1 MQKVQDNGPP
11 SKLAADRIPDSAGED
26 RPKPPQSKYRSRLT
40 LFLIVAALAVVLDQL
55 SKLWIRT
62 NLPQTAKIE
71 LLPGFLDLVHTEN
84 TGAIFGLFH
93 SHTEIFVALGI
104 AGVIVIL
111 VFLRYFF
118 PATTL
123 GVVSFALILSG
134 ALGNLIDRIHTYPS
148 SFVIDFISIHWRK
161 LFYWPAFNI
170 ADAALTVGILA
181 LIYYF
186 YKSRVFGKAYER
198 NDKPQH

>member
-1 MQKVQDNGPP
+1 MQKGQDNESP
-11 SKLAADRIPDSAGED
+11 SKLDTTSITDPVGED
-26 RPKPPQSKYRSRLT
+26 KSKVSPDKYRGRLR
-40 LFLIVAALAVVLDQL
+40 LFLTVAALAVILDQL
-55 SKLWIRT
+55 SKLCIKS
-62 NLPQTAKIE
+62 NHPQVE
-71 LLPGFLDLVHTEN
+71 LLPGFLDLVYVEN

-93 SHTEIFVALGI
+93 NHTEVFIALGI
-104 AGVIVIL
+104 AGVIAIL

-134 ALGNLIDRIHTYPS
+134 AVGNLIDRIRTYPP
-148 SFVIDFISIHWRK
+148 SFVIDFVSIHWRD
-161 LFYWPAFNI
+161 LFYWPAFNV

-186 YKSRVFGKAYER
+186 YKSRVFGKEYER
-198 NDKPQH
+198 NEKPQR

>member
-11 SKLAADRIPDSAGED
+11 SKLAADRIPDFVGED
-26 RPKPPQSKYRSRLT
+26 RSKPPQSKYRSRLT
-40 LFLIVAALAVVLDQL
+40 LFLIVAALVVILDQL
-55 SKLWIRT
+55 SKLFINSNR
-62 NLPQTAKIE
+62 PQVE
-71 LLPGFLDLVHTEN
+71 LLPGFLDLVYVEN
-84 TGAIFGLFH
+84 TGAILGLFH
-93 SHTEIFVALGI
+93 NHTEVFVALGI
-104 AGVIVIL
+104 AGVIGIL

-134 ALGNLIDRIHTYPS
+134 AIGNLIDRIHTYPS

-170 ADAALTVGILA
+170 ADAALTVGIFA

-198 NDKPQH
+198 NDRPQH

>member
-11 SKLAADRIPDSAGED
+11 SKLAANRIPDFVGED
-26 RPKPPQSKYRSRLT
+26 RSKPPQTKYRNRLT
-40 LFLIVAALAVVLDQL
+40 LFLIVAALVVILDQI
-55 SKLWIRT
+55 SKLFINSNR
-62 NLPQTAKIE
+62 PQVE
-71 LLPGFLDLVHTEN
+71 LLPGFLDLVYVEN

-93 SHTEIFVALGI
+93 NHTEVFVALGI

-123 GVVSFALILSG
+123 GAVSFALILSG
-134 ALGNLIDRIHTYPS
+134 AIGNLIDRIHTYPS